1 MRWMVI
7 SLAAVTSAA
16 VTACSGAGATSVA
29 GGPASA
35 KPAKTAVTAPQSA
48 RSASPIEGTW
58 RSAKLTEP
66 EFVRWYEAAGGKA
79 EDGSGNPYPTI
90 TAAGKAF
97 FAQLGNGARRYA
109 VITIRFQSGQFA
121 EFESGNGRP
130 AVNGDTE
137 TYTIS
142 GNRLNMMGTGPF
154 ACTATYIFRITGRM
168 LRLHVLKHCPSFESA
183 FGTTLYASFPFTKVS

>member
-16 VTACSGAGATSVA
+16 VTACSGVGATSA
-29 GGPASA
+29 GGGPASA
-35 KPAKTAVTAPQSA
+35 KPGKTAVTASPMA

-58 RSAKLTEP
+58 RSRQLTEP
-66 EFVRWYEAAGGKA
+66 EFVRWYKAAGGKA
-79 EDGSGNPYPTI
+79 EDGSGNPYPSI

-121 EFESGNGRP
+121 EFESGDGRP

-137 TYTIS
+137 TYIIS
-142 GNRLNMMGTGPF
+142 GSRLNMMGTGPF
-154 ACTATYIFRITGRM
+154 ACNAMYAFRITGRM
-168 LRLHVLKHCPSFESA
+168 LRLHVLKHCAGFESA
-183 FGTTLYASFPFTKVS
+183 FGTTLYASFPFTRVS